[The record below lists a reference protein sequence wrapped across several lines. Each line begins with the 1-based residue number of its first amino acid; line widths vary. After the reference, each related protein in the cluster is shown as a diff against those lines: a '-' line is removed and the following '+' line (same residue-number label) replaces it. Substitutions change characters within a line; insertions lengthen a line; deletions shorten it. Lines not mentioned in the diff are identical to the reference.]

1 MGRRQCSQAPQ
12 PPNSDYCPSCPIQ
25 LLEWAETS
33 RSWEFQIIHVAK
45 STLDD
50 LALGMTIDRDSIPYD
65 EYLTMQVVVEERQA
79 WQEEAEEYS
88 KIEDAVKRA
97 AAQRP
102 FTKVDT

>member
-1 MGRRQCSQAPQ
+1 
-12 PPNSDYCPSCPIQ
+12 
-25 LLEWAETS
+25 
-33 RSWEFQIIHVAK
+33 
-45 STLDD
+45 
-50 LALGMTIDRDSIPYD
+50 MTIDRDSIPYD
-65 EYLTMQVVVEERQA
+65 EYLTMQVVVEERQL